1 MHWNALKE
9 TRTLTGQYSHCAV
22 DLKREIHRDHGHGG
36 ICSEGKECVGHFKRD
51 ILARVISRMLYVT
64 LPEMG
69 LLPLT
74 KHDLKP
80 MAEEVYGKE
89 PEKAITLALQVL
101 REDRA
106 INDKEFHLMFPF
118 ARRLFRECIRVC
130 GKRNRRVIEAL
141 RRNAAIY
148 RNHVMPTHGRAF

>member
-1 MHWNALKE
+1 
-9 TRTLTGQYSHCAV
+9 
-22 DLKREIHRDHGHGG
+22 
-36 ICSEGKECVGHFKRD
+36 
-51 ILARVISRMLYVT
+51 MLYVT